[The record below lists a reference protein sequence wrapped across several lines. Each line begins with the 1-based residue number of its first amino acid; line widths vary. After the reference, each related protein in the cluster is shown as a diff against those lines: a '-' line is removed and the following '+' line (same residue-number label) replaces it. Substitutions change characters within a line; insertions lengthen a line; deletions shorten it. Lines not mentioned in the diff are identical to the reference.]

1 MPNNQNFREIC
12 GRFIVPFAIFLMLFG
27 FFSLCQPWS
36 EFLHSYSVTITLAG
50 LIAFSIF
57 ARFASNPT

>member
-1 MPNNQNFREIC
+1 MPASQDFRDIC
-12 GRFIVPFAIFLMLFG
+12 RRFIVPLAIFLMLFG

-36 EFLHSYSVTITLAG
+36 EWLHRYSVTMTLAG
-50 LIAFSIF
+50 LIAFSAF